1 MTSSQPLPP
10 TLNMHIVGHCNFACG
25 YCYAR
30 FVRAK
35 TFLPREAGFTILREA
50 RARGVRRVT
59 FAGGE
64 PTLHKE
70 LGAFLRYASELG
82 LVTSL
87 VTNGS
92 LLDPEACRRLFPWL
106 RWLVLSCD
114 SPHSATNHTM
124 ERRPKRRLTGT
135 RTVPVEEVV
144 ATVHAWNRGREPGD
158 ALRLKLNV
166 VVTAQ
171 NVHEDPTEWLRG
183 LAPERVK
190 LLQCAI
196 IPGEN
201 DDAEWMRCS
210 REDFARY
217 AARAQGLNAE
227 GITVVAE
234 TSEDLLDSYAM
245 VDPKGQF
252 RQARAGGYVE
262 SAPIHEVGMDTA
274 WAAVGGCDLTRFER
288 RGGNYDD
295 GIPARGLV
303 APIVALEGLDGS
315 GKSTLV
321 RTLATALG
329 AQVVSCPLEGTE
341 AERALADASPP
352 PERRA
357 WYLRAH
363 YAAMAR
369 ATELVFAGV
378 PVVMD
383 RSFAST
389 LAYGAAERG
398 VVASLA
404 DVPADLPRPDLL
416 LLLEV
421 EESERVRRIV
431 TRERAETEEE
441 RRLREDGGFRERVLA
456 GYRRLGA
463 VSLDATREAEEV
475 LREAIREVEK
485 R

>member
-1 MTSSQPLPP
+1 MNSTLPLPP

-92 LLDPEACRRLFPWL
+92 LLDREACRRLFPWL

-114 SPHSATNHTM
+114 SPQRATNDTM
-124 ERRPKRRLTGT
+124 GRRPKRLTA
-135 RTVPVEEVV
+135 RATVAVEEVV
-144 ATVHAWNRGREPGD
+144 ASVHEWNRGRGADD

-217 AARAQGLNAE
+217 AARTQGLNAE

-252 RQARAGGYVE
+252 RQAHAGGYVE
-262 SAPIHEVGMDTA
+262 SAPIHEVGMDAA
-274 WAAVGGCDLTRFER
+274 WAEVGGCDLARFER

-295 GIPARGLV
+295 GTPARGLV

-321 RTLATALG
+321 RTLAETLG
-329 AQVVSCPLEGTE
+329 AQVVRCPLEGTE
-341 AERALADASPP
+341 AERAIADASPP

-378 PVVMD
+378 AVVMD

-404 DVPADLPRPDLL
+404 DVPGDLPRPDLL

-421 EESERVRRIV
+421 EEGERVRRIA

-441 RRLREDGGFRERVLA
+441 RQLREDAAFRERVLA
-456 GYRRLGA
+456 GYRALGA
-463 VSLDATREAEEV
+463 VSLDATRGAEEV
-475 LREAIREVEK
+475 LREAIRGVVGG
-485 R
+485 